1 VRIRGTPNTH
11 APIAIR
17 PLPALLPPLEASRL
31 TNLTYTAVIDGGDV
45 VLWLVASGPVPT
57 GSVVIE
63 GTVVAR
69 ARTSEAFPRPVVV
82 IDVDD
87 VTRPILFR

>member
-1 VRIRGTPNTH
+1 MAV
-11 APIAIR
+11 R
-17 PLPALLPPLEASRL
+17 PLAALLPTLEAGRIANE
-31 TNLTYTAVIDGGDV
+31 TIHTAVIDGGDV
-45 VLWLVASGPVPT
+45 VLWLVASEPVPT

-69 ARTSEAFPRPVVV
+69 TRTSEAFPRPVVV
-82 IDVDD
+82 IDVDG